1 MRSVKNLGRAAAV
14 ACATLLV
21 VAGATQAA
29 VASGAT
35 VMKFT
40 NVSTEVF
47 EGALPECF
55 RSDLVGTNVV
65 TDTATGQF
73 VENEGGVFTV
83 HGTDVFEYRVDF
95 PNGMYASGTGTDHF
109 AFVAAGATVS
119 KDVVKETRT
128 VYQSDGT
135 PVADVVIH
143 AVGHLTYRDRNG
155 DGQPQADEISASV
168 DRFFFTCH

>member
-1 MRSVKNLGRAAAV
+1 MRSVKFLARVAAIASAAV
-14 ACATLLV
+14 LV
-21 VAGATQAA
+21 VVSIAQAA
-29 VASGAT
+29 GASGAT
-35 VMKFT
+35 VTKFT

-47 EGALPECF
+47 QGALPECF
-55 RSDLVGTNVV
+55 RSDLIGTNVV

-73 VENEGGVFTV
+73 VQNAGGVFTV

-109 AFVAAGATVS
+109 AFVAASVTVN

-128 VYQSDGT
+128 VYAADGT
-135 PVADVVIH
+135 PVARVVIH
-143 AVGHLTYRDRNG
+143 AVGHVTYRDRNG
-155 DGQPQADEISASV
+155 DGQPQPNEISANV